1 MNFETTEKI
10 DFYLPK
16 VKKFI
21 NEHVLPIELKI
32 RAQNIE
38 GEKRGNHIQ
47 KLRT

>member
-32 RAQNIE
+32 RAQILKVRK
-38 GEKRGNHIQ
+38 GGNHI
-47 KLRT
+47 RE

>member
-21 NEHVLPIELKI
+21 NDHVLPVELGI
-32 RAQNIE
+32 RNNYNIE
-38 GEKRGNHIQ
+38 NYSINNKF
-47 KLRT
+47 